1 MKMKRI
7 AMLVT
12 LIALLGLPT
21 YSMAAASLLK
31 GEAVT
36 VEGTIQGLLSACTGQ
51 LCVPGE
57 ENIVAAAEDTFVLS
71 VGKNTYYFL
80 PNLKTTLLSRY
91 LGKSVKVIGVKALG
105 GNSIIVDTIV
115 ALEAGGAWEEI
126 YSPKIREQIEERY
139 RFSPYPVS

>member
-1 MKMKRI
+1 MKRLSI
-7 AMLVT
+7 SLMLIMLTMLLT
-12 LIALLGLPT
+12 LPIH
-21 YSMAAASLLK
+21 SMAAAPLLK

-36 VEGTIQGLLSACTGQ
+36 VEGTIQGLISACTGQ

-91 LGKSVKVIGVKALG
+91 LGKPVKVTGVKALG
-105 GNSIIVDTIV
+105 GNSIIVDTFV
-115 ALEAGGAWEEI
+115 ALESGGQWGEI
-126 YSPKIREQIEERY
+126 YSPAVREKINDRY
-139 RFSPYPVS
+139 RWSQ